1 VILTNQ
7 VSGVGCQLSENREP
21 QNTEQGIM
29 NVEVGQP
36 SVAAMEVGTEADPTS
51 SFPLTADSVFCGS
64 LLSDRGTP
72 ETYL

>member
-1 VILTNQ
+1 
-7 VSGVGCQLSENREP
+7 
-21 QNTEQGIM
+21 M

-72 ETYL
+72 ETYLKPVASCGRKEPRP